1 MKGILVNNVRSRIKK
16 KGFIPA
22 DELFN
27 KTMVNFINATIH
39 SKEFYE
45 SEIWDGKKIKKFLEK
60 EKTIQYK
67 KIFRYIQIFYL
78 IKTFKMQTK

>member
-1 MKGILVNNVRSRIKK
+1 ML
-16 KGFIPA
+16 
-22 DELFN
+22 
-27 KTMVNFINATIH
+27 TH

-45 SEIWDGKKIKKFLEK
+45 LGIWGGKKIKNFLEK